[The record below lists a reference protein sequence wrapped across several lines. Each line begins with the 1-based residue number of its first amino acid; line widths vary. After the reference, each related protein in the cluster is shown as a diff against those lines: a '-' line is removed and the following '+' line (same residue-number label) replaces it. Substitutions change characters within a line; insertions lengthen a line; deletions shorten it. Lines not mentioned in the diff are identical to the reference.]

1 MKKIDNKK
9 VYMIFGIVILIIAI
23 AGSAY
28 AYYSAT
34 ASATISGTAGGGN
47 LTINVRRVSTSANDS
62 LIPLDNDITTLNK
75 AILGEGNT
83 SNSFDSTKS
92 CIDKNGLTACQVYKI
107 IISNNSSVSIS
118 LNGGVSLKGSDTPN
132 IECAVMDNDSSIS
145 NNKSCKGSK
154 TLANKYSLNAN
165 TTKEYYILVYI
176 KNINGVQTDTGN
188 FTGTITFT
196 SSDGNE
202 VKARFNDDP
211 ALTTLT
217 NLGLEVDTEHTPL
230 FTTVSGNSG
239 VKYVVGSQTAT
250 ATATGLGDN
259 TNGIYEA
266 EDDLGT
272 SYYFRGNVDNNLVYF
287 ANLWWRII
295 RINGDGTIR
304 MIYAPSTSDYEEYL
318 VHSSFNSNSND
329 NAYVGY
335 MYGTAGSS
343 TYNDTHKNTNNSTI
357 KGMIDTWYQDN
368 LSDYSQYI
376 ADAIYCND
384 REVIN
389 NFNLAVGEQ
398 TMSFTGN
405 GSGTTQTVYAFLKR
419 NNIDHNPTLKC
430 TNTNDRFTTSSSL
443 GNGALTYPIGLI
455 TADEVVMGGGYGS
468 DADGYITND
477 SYYLLDNGGH
487 YLTMTPFVF
496 QAGSDGAGG
505 YAYVGYVSVDGYV
518 SSISVNNRY
527 SRTRTVARPVVTL
540 VSNAI
545 SGGEGTSSNPFY
557 VGSAPST
564 SYIPFVVKSNPDLS

>member
-9 VYMIFGIVILIIAI
+9 VYMIFGIVMLIIAI

-34 ASATISGTAGGGN
+34 ASVKISGTAGGGN
-47 LTINVRRVSTSANDS
+47 LTINVKRVSTSANDS

-217 NLGLEVDTEHTPL
+217 NLGLEVDTSHTPD

-239 VKYVVGSQTAT
+239 VKMDAQGGNTL
-250 ATATGLGDN
+250 ATGLGDN

-272 SYYFRGNVDNNLVYF
+272 SYYFRGNVDNNFVYF

-304 MIYAPSTSDYEEYL
+304 MIYAPSTSDYREHL
-318 VHSSFNSNSND
+318 AKPKFNSSYND

-335 MYGTAGSS
+335 MYGTVGSS

-357 KGMIDTWYQDN
+357 KGVIDEWYQNN

-389 NFNLAVGEQ
+389 NFNLTVGEQ

-405 GSGTTQTVYAFLKR
+405 GSGTTQTAYASLKR
-419 NNIDHNPTLKC
+419 NFADHNPTLKC
-430 TNTNDRFTTSSSL
+430 TNKNDRFTVSSSS

-455 TADEVVMGGGYGS
+455 TTDEVVMGGGNAYDVNTS
-468 DADGYITND
+468 SYIQN
-477 SYYLLDNGGH
+477 SNYYLFDNGG
-487 YLTMTPFVF
+487 YYWTMTPGVF
-496 QAGSDGAGG
+496 QANSDGAGG
-505 YAYVGYVSVDGYV
+505 DAYVDDVIYGGFVKFDD
-518 SSISVNNRY
+518 VNNFGA
-527 SRTRTVARPVVTL
+527 ARPVVTL

-545 SGGEGTSSNPFY
+545 SGGDGTSGNPFY

-564 SYIPFVVKSNPDLS
+564 SYIPFVVESNPNSNPI